1 MSLIKRLLRFAADD
15 NGQDLLEYGLLVT
28 LLVLVA
34 IAAVTGVGVHVDSM
48 FGDIASKVP
57 S

>member
-1 MSLIKRLLRFAADD
+1 MRLITRLRRFVTDD

-28 LLVLVA
+28 LLVLGA
-34 IAAVTGVGVHVDSM
+34 IAAVTGVGVHVDTM

>member
-1 MSLIKRLLRFAADD
+1 MSLINRLHRFAADD

-28 LLVLVA
+28 LLVLGA
-34 IAAVTGVGVHVDSM
+34 IAAITGVGVHVDTM
-48 FGDIASKVP
+48 FSDIASKVP